1 MYGKNINKQIFMFL
15 AHVKV
20 SDDDMMYKVEGKHQG
35 VHANTQV
42 TPRGCTKLHCEED
55 QRPRVLV

>member
-1 MYGKNINKQIFMFL
+1 MFL